1 MTTIP
6 DTIYNSLE
14 ITGDESVIIYIVF
27 ITRFV
32 NRKDE
37 SILSVQRED
46 TLISA
51 KN

>member
-6 DTIYNSLE
+6 DTIYKSLE
-14 ITGDESVIIYIVF
+14 ITGESVIIYIVF